1 MPFEVSFR
9 SLGLWFKASDCMF
22 WTAQAGNLAW
32 SNHTSCGTSIILN
45 HRQGD
50 QPSKAYPERT
60 QSIHLGLLVATWN
73 PRTGDLCLQE
83 HLHES
88 KQILNFKSATKNG

>member
-9 SLGLWFKASDCMF
+9 SLMLWFKASDCMF

-32 SNHTSCGTSIILN
+32 SNHTSCGASIILN

-50 QPSKAYPERT
+50 QPSKAYHERT

-73 PRTGDLCLQE
+73 PPCWCRV
-83 HLHES
+83 S
-88 KQILNFKSATKNG
+88 S